1 MFLQI
6 SCYCPFL
13 GSWGPS
19 LTSDFARTS
28 FWPLV
33 FFSWPR
39 HLIVLLLFDRGLRLP
54 HGHKKPGLNTASW
67 WGHLRISCSTFFPT
81 WGGGELGGIV
91 KGGYSVDGEAKI
103 WRRMRYKYPLNH
115 QFTVPTIIRCCT
127 NLSGRGFFHCLHF
140 RVKKLFR
147 NLFAESALSHSGS
160 PAAARFLIC
169 SFLEHFQSF
178 WGKFW
183 GGKSE
188 I

>member
-1 MFLQI
+1 MRPEPDIRLRQNFI
-6 SCYCPFL
+6 
-13 GSWGPS
+13 
-19 LTSDFARTS
+19 LTSRLFLVASSLDRPPFI
-28 FWPLV
+28 WPRPPSS
-33 FFSWPR
+33 SWPQEAR
-39 HLIVLLLFDRGLRLP
+39 PQQPRGE
-54 HGHKKPGLNTASW
+54 A
-67 WGHLRISCSTFFPT
+67 T
-81 WGGGELGGIV
+81 WGFLVPPFSPPGEGGELGGIE

-115 QFTVPTIIRCCT
+115 QFTVPTIILCCT

-140 RVKKLFR
+140 RVQKLFR

-183 GGKSE
+183 GEKSE